1 VQTLT
6 MKFGG
11 TSVGSVAAIRQ
22 AMAIIRQARDEQANR
37 TAVIASAMSGVTNLL
52 QDGLH
57 CAIEGNTT
65 GYNNIAE
72 TMTTRHQEAADA
84 LLTAEREPVM
94 AEIEELIEDF
104 TQFCDSVRVLG
115 EAPPRARAY
124 TLGLGE
130 RMNVRL
136 VAAALRQDGI
146 DAQAVDATDLIVTDD
161 RYENAAPF
169 MEETRNKTRR
179 FLAPLFDRGIV
190 PIITGFIGA
199 TPDGTSTT
207 LGRGGSDYSAA
218 IVGVCLDSDEVWIW
232 TDVDGVMSADPRIVP
247 EARTIDRLSQQEV
260 SELAY
265 FGAKVLHP
273 KTIRPVLEAD
283 IKLVVKNTF
292 NPDHPGTLIV
302 PNGQATGEPIKAVT
316 AIRDMSLITVEGKGM
331 MGVPGIAARTFGAVA
346 RTGTSVL
353 IISQSSSEQNICFV
367 VPQGSVPL
375 VVETLS
381 AEFKVEMARRDI
393 DQIKVQDEITIITVV
408 GAGMLQVP
416 GIAGRIFTATG
427 KSGVNVIVIAQG
439 SSECGISMAVT
450 AQDADNALRAIHP
463 LTQGG

>member
-1 VQTLT
+1 MEDTRGKTKRCLDPLLDQ
-6 MKFGG
+6 G
-11 TSVGSVAAIRQ
+11 T
-22 AMAIIRQARDEQANR
+22 
-37 TAVIASAMSGVTNLL
+37 
-52 QDGLH
+52 
-57 CAIEGNTT
+57 
-65 GYNNIAE
+65 
-72 TMTTRHQEAADA
+72 
-84 LLTAEREPVM
+84 
-94 AEIEELIEDF
+94 
-104 TQFCDSVRVLG
+104 
-115 EAPPRARAY
+115 
-124 TLGLGE
+124 
-130 RMNVRL
+130 
-136 VAAALRQDGI
+136 
-146 DAQAVDATDLIVTDD
+146 
-161 RYENAAPF
+161 
-169 MEETRNKTRR
+169 
-179 FLAPLFDRGIV
+179 V

-218 IVGVCLDSDEVWIW
+218 IIGVCLDSDEVWIW

-247 EARTIDRLSQQEV
+247 DARTIDHLSQTEV

-273 KTIRPVLEAD
+273 KTIRPVLEAN

-302 PNGQATGEPIKAVT
+302 PNNQATGEPIKAVT

-346 RTGTSVL
+346 RTKTSVL

-367 VPQGSVPL
+367 VPQNSTPL
-375 VVETLS
+375 IVETLS
-381 AEFKVEMARRDI
+381 AEFEVEIARRDI

-408 GAGMLQVP
+408 GAGMLKVP

-427 KSGVNVIVIAQG
+427 QSGVNVIAIAQG
-439 SSECGISMAVT
+439 SSECGISLAVA
-450 AQDADNALRAIHP
+450 AQDADDALRAIHP